1 MCYTRSINFSFA
13 ATSEFVSSNEFDSF
27 IDMIHV
33 ECKANRVSSVGG
45 YNLLLSSTQ
54 SVALGVLNDPNC
66 TATTGT

>member
-1 MCYTRSINFSFA
+1 MCYTRSVHFSFA
-13 ATSEFVSSNEFDSF
+13 ATPEFVSFNEFDLF

-33 ECKANRVSSVGG
+33 ECKANHVSCEGG